1 MVERLQSCLSMLI
14 RKTFLVRL
22 KMKELEDLKHV
33 FDLEIDHCD
42 NMKQI
47 HFVSLGWRSA
57 NQAQHQ

>member
-1 MVERLQSCLSMLI
+1 MEAVRWI